1 MIVFDLKCAELG
13 HVFEAWFGS
22 SDDYEGQLARG
33 LVSCPLCGSANVIK
47 AAMAP
52 AVPAK
57 SSQRSET
64 PAALPVSTGVNP
76 AQARVM
82 IEKLAQAQ
90 AEMLKGSA
98 WVGRDFARTARA
110 MHYGEKDAAPIHGEV
125 AIEEARSL
133 IEEGI
138 EVAPLPLPVVPPEA
152 QN

>member
-22 SDDYEGQLARG
+22 SDDYERQRARG

-57 SSQRSET
+57 SSQRSEAT
-64 PAALPVSTGVNP
+64 AAVPVSTGVDP
-76 AQARVM
+76 VQARAM

-110 MHYGEKDAAPIHGEV
+110 MHYGEKDASPIHGEV
-125 AIEEARSL
+125 AVEEARSL